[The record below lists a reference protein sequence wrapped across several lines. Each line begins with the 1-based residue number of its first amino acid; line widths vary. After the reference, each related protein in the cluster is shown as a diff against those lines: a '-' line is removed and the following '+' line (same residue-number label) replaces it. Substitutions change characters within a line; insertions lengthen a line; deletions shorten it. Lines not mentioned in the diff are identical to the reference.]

1 MDINLRALLN
11 RLESLP
17 DNPSLEVLKKCLR
30 ETDGR
35 QVSIDEYINFSD
47 QGYKRN
53 VIHVSSKC
61 EVAVL
66 CFQKGQNTPIHD
78 HGGSVG
84 VAIIRQ
90 GVMTEEL
97 FNKQPAGML
106 VSAFTRRFFTEEFSA
121 VNLTTIHRV
130 SNAHTVGLVMMN
142 IYFPPLTLMNIYNLE
157 SAHVEKWA
165 LDYPAAEDSKDSGDS

>member
-1 MDINLRALLN
+1 MDISLRSFIN

-78 HGGSVG
+78 HGGSIG

-90 GVMTEEL
+90 GMMTEEL
-97 FNKQPAGML
+97 FNKQPAGMI
-106 VSAFTRRFFTEEFSA
+106 VSTFTRRFYTEEFSYA
-121 VNLTTIHRV
+121 NLTTIHRV
-130 SNAHTVGLVMMN
+130 SNAHTGGLVMMN
-142 IYFPPLTLMNIYNLE
+142 IYFPPLTLMNFYNLE
-157 SAHVEKWA
+157 NTTVERWTADVKGA
-165 LDYPAAEDSKDSGDS
+165 

>member
-1 MDINLRALLN
+1 MDIHLRSFIN

-17 DNPSLEVLKKCLR
+17 DNPSLDVLKKCIQ

-35 QVSIDEYINFSD
+35 QVPVDDYINFSD

-61 EVAVL
+61 EVTVL

-78 HGGSVG
+78 HGGSLG
-84 VAIIRQ
+84 VTIIRQ
-90 GVMTEEL
+90 GTMTEEL
-97 FNKQPAGML
+97 FHRQPAGMI
-106 VSAFTRRFFTEEFSA
+106 VSTFTRRFHAEEFSY
-121 VNLTTIHRV
+121 VNLTTVHRV
-130 SNAHTVGLVMMN
+130 SNAHTVELVMLN
-142 IYFPPLTLMNIYNLE
+142 IYFPPLTLMNIYNLG
-157 SAHVEKWA
+157 STHVEKWA